1 MNINNNTAPFGSII
15 CHQKEP
21 LGCIAYS
28 PYPTTDLCSKCIH
41 GYCWPWDYVTKHFSI
56 LQKVFISQ
64 RVLLSPFIWHN
75 KSRYL
80 SSPKNFCL
88 NFYKGDWEDDY
99 LKKIQNA
106 YQCAIFKKKML
117 LLCLSQKIPHT
128 SNNTWKLSH
137 TFSDGL
143 TS

>member
-28 PYPTTDLCSKCIH
+28 PYPTTDSCSKCIH
-41 GYCWPWDYVTKHFSI
+41 GCCLPWNYVTKHFSI
-56 LQKVFISQ
+56 LQKVIISQ
-64 RVLLSPFIWHN
+64 RVLISISFLSKKF
-75 KSRYL
+75 L
-80 SSPKNFCL
+80 SKFLQGWLKGWLSKENPEHIPVCNFQ
-88 NFYKGDWEDDY
+88 E
-99 LKKIQNA
+99 
-106 YQCAIFKKKML
+106 KML